1 MLLAYNDFSS
11 FNVFIIQQ
19 TSCGIIFTLTSCC
32 ISYLFAFFL
41 FQNQLW
47 MCLSQVF
54 FLWRW
59 RSIYWW
65 YLSTFLHHYFHI
77 NKPKKNNLLTLI
89 WVGFYG
95 YVLNS
100 GGEGGVKV
108 RTMLETWNLVRIY
121 TRIYAFRKYTF
132 QYEGPLKSPDIYIF
146 VSKNKCLLLMKHS
159 A

>member
-19 TSCGIIFTLTSCC
+19 TSCGIIFTFNLYHLLHFLSFC
-32 ISYLFAFFL
+32 ILL
-41 FQNQLW
+41 FQNQW
-47 MCLSQVF
+47 SMCLSQAF

-59 RSIYWW
+59 RFIYWW

-108 RTMLETWNLVRIY
+108 RTMLETWNLVRMY

-132 QYEGPLKSPDIYIF
+132 QYQGPLKSPDIYILF
-146 VSKNKCLLLMKHS
+146 QKISIFWQKE
-159 A
+159 